1 MDKIYN
7 IPAFLKYVNNKE
19 PKSDLLHIIDYA
31 SEQDTLLQSK
41 PVCIDFYLLAL
52 KTNPDIPQS
61 ENMSD
66 SYAYFCRPDRLLEWN
81 FSTSFTGYSM
91 FVHARLLDKYVKEYS
106 FVNYNNHEAL
116 FLTHEEKEIIQDL
129 FQKANAEYQKGQ
141 FSKEVIVSYASLIL
155 SYVQVFYKRQFD
167 SRSKIY
173 NKVVAD
179 FYEELD
185 KYFNVRKDVIELPSV
200 TFFAEKANL
209 SPNYFG
215 DLIKHFTGQSPQDHI
230 HQYIVRKAKEKLRQ
244 TDLSV
249 SEIAYSL
256 GFDYPTYFTRFF
268 RKETGI
274 TPTIFR
280 NQ

>member
-7 IPAFLKYVNNKE
+7 IPAFLRYVNNKE
-19 PKSDLLHIIDYA
+19 PKSDLLHITNYDT
-31 SEQDTLLQSK
+31 EHNTLLQSK
-41 PVCIDFYLLAL
+41 PVYIDFYLLAL
-52 KTNPDIPQS
+52 KTNSDIPQS
-61 ENMSD
+61 PDMSD
-66 SYAYFCRPDRLLEWN
+66 TYAYFGRPDRFLEWN
-81 FSTSFTGYSM
+81 FSSMFTGYSM
-91 FVHARLLDKYVKEYS
+91 FIHAKLLDKYAREYN

-116 FLTHEEKEIIQDL
+116 FLTPEEKEVILDL
-129 FQKANAEYQKGQ
+129 FNKANAEYQKEN

-167 SRSKIY
+167 TRSKIY

-179 FYEELD
+179 FYEQLD
-185 KYFNVRKDVIELPSV
+185 EYFNVRKAVIELPSV

-209 SPNYFG
+209 SSNYFG

-274 TPTIFR
+274 TPTVFR